1 MTRAVYSDGS
11 FDVKLDDGAALQRRT
26 ADEWEPLLI
35 LRYEEGHDQRV
46 VSMDQLRFLRP
57 QFLDAASLSPPG
69 PAPPPRAARRPPAA
83 APRRSRRRCNRQRK
97 CRR

>member
-69 PAPPPRAARRPPAA
+69 PAPPPPRAACDLLRVLADAGLGDPHFGEDG
-83 APRRSRRRCNRQRK
+83 
-97 CRR
+97 